1 MTQATLLTHRG
12 ILKISG
18 KDRAAFL
25 QGLITNDVNKISEE
39 QAIYAALLSPQGK
52 FQYDLFLSACK
63 DSHGQEVW
71 MMECDRDRAD
81 ALQKRLSLYKLRAE
95 VTVEN
100 ISNDYSV
107 YAIYGSNDLNKLAIS
122 SKLGAAKP
130 MEGVVVF
137 VDPRLLELGI
147 RVHVPLDKAE
157 NFLKTLDIDLLPFEE
172 YDRHRLKLGIPDG
185 PRDVLIDKGIL
196 LESGFDELNAIDW
209 QKGCYMGQELTART
223 RYRGLIRKRLI
234 PVKIQFGQTQGEMP
248 TCQSPVFQEGVEVG
262 EMRSVVK
269 EWGIAMIRLEALRK
283 SLPFSCGDATVTP
296 HIPPWM
302 CLPSSTDE
310 E

>member
-25 QGLITNDVNKISEE
+25 QGLITNDVNKISDE

-52 FQYDLFLSACK
+52 FQYDLFLSAFK
-63 DSHGQEVW
+63 DSQGQEVW

-81 ALQKRLSLYKLRAE
+81 ALQKRLSLYKLRSD

-100 ISNDYSV
+100 MNNDYSI
-107 YAIYGSNDLNKLAIS
+107 YAIYGSHHSNKLDIS
-122 SKLGAAKP
+122 FQRGAAKP
-130 MEGVVVF
+130 IDGGVAF

-147 RVHVPLDKAE
+147 RAYVPVDKAV
-157 NFLKTLDIDLLPFEE
+157 NFLKTLDIDLSSYED
-172 YDRHRLKLGIPDG
+172 YDRHRVKLGIPDG

-209 QKGCYMGQELTART
+209 KKGCYMGQELTART

-234 PVKIQFGQTQGEMP
+234 PVRIQLGQIQEEMP
-248 TCQSPVFQEGVEVG
+248 TCESPIFQEGVEVG
-262 EMRSVVK
+262 EMRSIVK